1 MTVLYCVTLQRDCG
15 HHKVAIDMNRIA
27 KTRMFMPGPTPYLPE
42 AMAQALVT
50 PMHHRKEDFKNL
62 FREVQAGLQ
71 QVFKTRNEIL
81 ILACSG
87 SGGMEAAMVN
97 TMAPGEKALLGVAG
111 KFGERWLELADT
123 FGVERVTIQVPYG
136 ESIEPARIAAELE
149 AHPDIAA
156 VFLQATET
164 STGAMMD
171 LEGIAAVVRKREDVI
186 LVVDAITGLG
196 ATPVCTDDW
205 GLDIVVG
212 GSQKAFMVP
221 PGIAMLSISA
231 RAWQRIE
238 KCSRPRYYLDLMR
251 ERKAQAQGQSA
262 YTPAVSLIQGLKA
275 ALDLIL
281 KMGVDNLVANAAL
294 QAGASRA
301 AIKRWGMQIF
311 PRVSGNAVTAF
322 VPPAGV
328 DPSKVIK
335 SMRDSFGV
343 LISGGQGSMKGRILR
358 IGHLGYFDFLET
370 LGMIGCLEIALTEA
384 GASLETGSG
393 CRAALE
399 YYRESGRSQ

>member
-1 MTVLYCVTLQRDCG
+1 
-15 HHKVAIDMNRIA
+15 MNLIS

-42 AMAQALVT
+42 AMVQALVT
-50 PMHHRKEDFKNL
+50 PMHHRKEDFKEL
-62 FREVQAGLQ
+62 FRQVQAGLQ
-71 QVFKTRNEIL
+71 QVFKTSNEVL

-97 TMAPGEKALLGVAG
+97 TMAPGEKALLAVAG
-111 KFGERWLELADT
+111 KFGERWIELADT
-123 FGVERVTIQVPYG
+123 YGIDKVVIQVPYG
-136 ESIEPARIAAELE
+136 DSVEPVQIAAALD
-149 AHPDIAA
+149 AHPDISAI
-156 VFLQATET
+156 FLQATET

-171 LEGIAAVVRKREDVI
+171 LEGIAAQVRRRGDPV
-186 LVVDAITGLG
+186 LVTDAITGLG
-196 ATPVCTDDW
+196 TTPINTDEW
-205 GLDIVVG
+205 GIDIVIG
-212 GSQKAFMVP
+212 GSQKAFMLP
-221 PGIAMLSISA
+221 PGVAMLSISE
-231 RAWQRIE
+231 RAWRRIE
-238 KCSRPRYYLDLMR
+238 KCGRPRYYLDLRR

-262 YTPAVSLIQGLKA
+262 YTPAVSIIQGLKS

-281 KMGVDNLVANAAL
+281 KMGVDGLVANAGL
-294 QAGASRA
+294 QAGATRA
-301 AIKRWGMQIF
+301 AILRWGMQIF

-328 DPSKVIK
+328 DPSKVMK
-335 SMRDSFGV
+335 MMRDRFGV
-343 LISGGQGSMKGRILR
+343 LISGGQGSMKGKILR

-399 YYRESGRSQ
+399 YYREFGKNR

>member
-1 MTVLYCVTLQRDCG
+1 
-15 HHKVAIDMNRIA
+15 MNLIS

-42 AMAQALVT
+42 AMVQALVT
-50 PMHHRKEDFKNL
+50 PMHHRKEDFKEL
-62 FREVQAGLQ
+62 FRQVQAGLQ
-71 QVFKTRNEIL
+71 QVFKTSNEVL

-97 TMAPGEKALLGVAG
+97 TMAPGEKALLAVAG
-111 KFGERWLELADT
+111 KFGERWIELADT
-123 FGVERVTIQVPYG
+123 YGIDKVVIQVPYG
-136 ESIEPARIAAELE
+136 DSVEPAQIAAALD
-149 AHPDIAA
+149 AHPDISAI
-156 VFLQATET
+156 FLQATET

-171 LEGIAAVVRKREDVI
+171 LEGIAAQVRRRGDPV
-186 LVVDAITGLG
+186 LVTDAITGLG
-196 ATPVCTDDW
+196 TTPINTDEW
-205 GLDIVVG
+205 GIDIVIG
-212 GSQKAFMVP
+212 GSQKAFMLP
-221 PGIAMLSISA
+221 PGVAMLSISE
-231 RAWQRIE
+231 RAWRRIE
-238 KCSRPRYYLDLMR
+238 KCGRPRYYLDLRR

-262 YTPAVSLIQGLKA
+262 YTPAVSIIQGLKS

-281 KMGVDNLVANAAL
+281 KMGVDGLVANAGL
-294 QAGASRA
+294 QAGATRA
-301 AIKRWGMQIF
+301 AILRWGMQIF

-328 DPSKVIK
+328 DPSKVMK
-335 SMRDSFGV
+335 MMRDRFGV
-343 LISGGQGSMKGRILR
+343 LISGGQGSMKGKILR

-399 YYRESGRSQ
+399 YYREFGENR

>member
-1 MTVLYCVTLQRDCG
+1 
-15 HHKVAIDMNRIA
+15 MNLIS

-42 AMAQALVT
+42 AMVQALVT
-50 PMHHRKEDFKNL
+50 PMHHRKEDFKEL
-62 FREVQAGLQ
+62 FRQVQAGLQ
-71 QVFKTRNEIL
+71 QVFKTTNEVL

-97 TMAPGEKALLGVAG
+97 TMAPGEKALLAVAG
-111 KFGERWLELADT
+111 KFGERWVELADT
-123 FGVERVTIQVPYG
+123 YGIDKVVIQVPYG
-136 ESIEPARIAAELE
+136 DSVEPVQIAAALD
-149 AHPDIAA
+149 AHPDISAI
-156 VFLQATET
+156 FLQATET

-171 LEGIAAVVRKREDVI
+171 LEGIAAQVRRRGDPV
-186 LVVDAITGLG
+186 LVTDAITGLG
-196 ATPVCTDDW
+196 TTPINTDEW
-205 GLDIVVG
+205 GIDIVIG
-212 GSQKAFMVP
+212 GSQKAFMLP
-221 PGIAMLSISA
+221 PGVAMLSISE
-231 RAWQRIE
+231 RAWRRIE
-238 KCSRPRYYLDLMR
+238 KCGRPRYYLDLRR

-262 YTPAVSLIQGLKA
+262 YTPAVSIIQGLKS

-281 KMGVDNLVANAAL
+281 KMGVDGLVANAGL
-294 QAGASRA
+294 QAGATRA
-301 AIKRWGMQIF
+301 AILRWGMQIF

-328 DPSKVIK
+328 DPSKVMK
-335 SMRDSFGV
+335 MMRDRFGV
-343 LISGGQGSMKGRILR
+343 LISGGQGSMKGKILR

-399 YYRESGRSQ
+399 YYREFGKNR

>member
-1 MTVLYCVTLQRDCG
+1 
-15 HHKVAIDMNRIA
+15 MNLIS

-42 AMAQALVT
+42 AMTQALVN
-50 PMHHRKEDFKNL
+50 PMHHRKDDFKNL

-71 QVFKTRNEIL
+71 QVFKTSSEVL

-97 TMAPGEKALLGVAG
+97 TMAPGEKALLAVAG
-111 KFGERWLELADT
+111 KFGERWIELADT
-123 FGVERVTIQVPYG
+123 YGVERVAIQAPYG
-136 ESIEPARIAAELE
+136 DSVEPSQIASALD
-149 AHPDIAA
+149 AHPDISA

-171 LEGIAAVVRKREDVI
+171 LEGIAAQVRKREDVI

-196 ATPVCTDDW
+196 TTQIHTDEW

-221 PGIAMLSISA
+221 PGVAMLAISE
-231 RAWQRIE
+231 RAWRRIE
-238 KCSRPRYYLDLMR
+238 KCGRPRYYLDLMR

-262 YTPAVSLIQGLKA
+262 YTPAISIIQGLKA

-281 KMGVDNLVANAAL
+281 KMGVDTLVANAAL
-294 QAGASRA
+294 QAGATRA
-301 AIKRWGMQIF
+301 AIARWGMQIF

-328 DPSKVIK
+328 DPSKVMK
-335 SMRDSFGV
+335 MMRDRFGV
-343 LISGGQGSMKGRILR
+343 LISGGQGSMKGKILR
-358 IGHLGYFDFLET
+358 VGHLGYFDFLET
-370 LGMIGCLEIALTEA
+370 LGMIGCLEIALTGA

-399 YYRESGRSQ
+399 YYREFGKSL

>member
-1 MTVLYCVTLQRDCG
+1 
-15 HHKVAIDMNRIA
+15 MNLIS

-42 AMAQALVT
+42 AMVQALVT
-50 PMHHRKEDFKNL
+50 PMHHRKEDFKEL
-62 FREVQAGLQ
+62 FRQVQAGLQ
-71 QVFKTRNEIL
+71 QVFKTSNEVL

-97 TMAPGEKALLGVAG
+97 TMAPGEKALLAVAG
-111 KFGERWLELADT
+111 KFGERWIELADT
-123 FGVERVTIQVPYG
+123 YGIDKVVIQVPYG
-136 ESIEPARIAAELE
+136 DSVEPAQIAAALD
-149 AHPDIAA
+149 AHPDISAI
-156 VFLQATET
+156 FLQATET

-171 LEGIAAVVRKREDVI
+171 LEGIAAQVRRRGDPV
-186 LVVDAITGLG
+186 LVTDAITGLG
-196 ATPVCTDDW
+196 TTPINTDEW
-205 GLDIVVG
+205 GIDIVIG
-212 GSQKAFMVP
+212 GSQKAFMLP
-221 PGIAMLSISA
+221 PGVAMLSISE
-231 RAWQRIE
+231 RAWRRIE
-238 KCSRPRYYLDLMR
+238 KCGRPRYYLDLRR

-262 YTPAVSLIQGLKA
+262 YTPAVSIIQGLKS

-281 KMGVDNLVANAAL
+281 KMGVDGLVANAGL
-294 QAGASRA
+294 QAGATRA
-301 AIKRWGMQIF
+301 AILRWGMQIF

-328 DPSKVIK
+328 DPSRVMKM
-335 SMRDSFGV
+335 MRDRFGV
-343 LISGGQGSMKGRILR
+343 LISGGQGSMKGKILR

-399 YYRESGRSQ
+399 YYREFGENR

>member
-1 MTVLYCVTLQRDCG
+1 
-15 HHKVAIDMNRIA
+15 MNLIS

-42 AMAQALVT
+42 AMVQALVT
-50 PMHHRKEDFKNL
+50 PMHHRKEDFKEL
-62 FREVQAGLQ
+62 FRQVQAGLQ
-71 QVFKTRNEIL
+71 QVFKTTNEVL

-97 TMAPGEKALLGVAG
+97 TMAPGEKALLAVAG
-111 KFGERWLELADT
+111 KFGERWIELADT
-123 FGVERVTIQVPYG
+123 YGIDKVVIQVPYG
-136 ESIEPARIAAELE
+136 DSVEPVQIAAALD
-149 AHPDIAA
+149 AHPDISAI
-156 VFLQATET
+156 FLQATET

-171 LEGIAAVVRKREDVI
+171 LEGIAAQVRRRGDPV
-186 LVVDAITGLG
+186 LVTDAITGLG
-196 ATPVCTDDW
+196 TTPINTDEW
-205 GLDIVVG
+205 GIDIVIG
-212 GSQKAFMVP
+212 GSQKAFMLP
-221 PGIAMLSISA
+221 PGVAMLSISE
-231 RAWQRIE
+231 RAWRRIE
-238 KCSRPRYYLDLMR
+238 KCGRPRYYLDLRR

-262 YTPAVSLIQGLKA
+262 YTPAVSIIQGLKS

-281 KMGVDNLVANAAL
+281 KMGVDGLVANAGL
-294 QAGASRA
+294 QAGATRA
-301 AIKRWGMQIF
+301 AILRWGMQIF

-328 DPSKVIK
+328 DPSKVMK
-335 SMRDSFGV
+335 MMRDRFGV
-343 LISGGQGSMKGRILR
+343 LISGGQGSMKGKILR

-399 YYRESGRSQ
+399 YYREFGENR

>member
-1 MTVLYCVTLQRDCG
+1 
-15 HHKVAIDMNRIA
+15 MNLIS

-42 AMAQALVT
+42 AMVQALVT
-50 PMHHRKEDFKNL
+50 PMHHRKEDFKEL
-62 FREVQAGLQ
+62 FRQVQAGLQ
-71 QVFKTRNEIL
+71 QVFKTTNEVL

-97 TMAPGEKALLGVAG
+97 TMAPGEKALLAVAG
-111 KFGERWLELADT
+111 KFGERWIELADT
-123 FGVERVTIQVPYG
+123 YGIDKVVIQVPYG
-136 ESIEPARIAAELE
+136 DSVEPAQIAAALD
-149 AHPDIAA
+149 AHPDISAI
-156 VFLQATET
+156 FLQATET

-171 LEGIAAVVRKREDVI
+171 LEGIAAQVRRRGDPV
-186 LVVDAITGLG
+186 LVTDAITGLG
-196 ATPVCTDDW
+196 TTPINTDEW
-205 GLDIVVG
+205 GIDIVIG
-212 GSQKAFMVP
+212 GSQKAFMLP
-221 PGIAMLSISA
+221 PGVAMLSISE
-231 RAWQRIE
+231 RAWRRIE
-238 KCSRPRYYLDLMR
+238 KCGRPRYYLDLRR

-262 YTPAVSLIQGLKA
+262 YTPAVSIIQGLKS

-281 KMGVDNLVANAAL
+281 KMGVDGLVANAGL
-294 QAGASRA
+294 QAGATRA
-301 AIKRWGMQIF
+301 AILRWGMQIF

-328 DPSKVIK
+328 DPSKVMK
-335 SMRDSFGV
+335 MMRDRFGV
-343 LISGGQGSMKGRILR
+343 LISGGQGSMKGKILR

-399 YYRESGRSQ
+399 YYREFGKNR

>member
-1 MTVLYCVTLQRDCG
+1 
-15 HHKVAIDMNRIA
+15 MNLIS

-42 AMAQALVT
+42 AMVQALVT
-50 PMHHRKEDFKNL
+50 PMHHRKDDFKAL

-71 QVFKTRNEIL
+71 QVFKTGNEVL
-81 ILACSG
+81 ILSCSG

-97 TMAPGEKALLGVAG
+97 TVAPGEKALLAVAG
-111 KFGERWLELADT
+111 KFGERWVELADT
-123 FGVERVTIQVPYG
+123 FGIEKVTIQVPYG
-136 ESIEPARIAAELE
+136 DSVEPAQIAAALD
-149 AHPDIAA
+149 AHPEISA

-171 LEGIAAVVRKREDVI
+171 LEGIAAQVRKRGDLI
-186 LVVDAITGLG
+186 LVTDAITGLG
-196 ATPVCTDDW
+196 TTPIDTDAW
-205 GLDIVVG
+205 GIDIVIG
-212 GSQKAFMVP
+212 GSQKAFMLP
-221 PGIAMLSISA
+221 PGVAMLSISD
-231 RAWQRIE
+231 RAWRRIE
-238 KCSRPRYYLDLMR
+238 KCGRPRYYLDLRR

-262 YTPAVSLIQGLKA
+262 YTPAISIIQGLKS

-294 QAGASRA
+294 QAGATRA
-301 AIKRWGMQIF
+301 AIRCWGMQIF

-328 DPSKVIK
+328 DPSRVMKM
-335 SMRDSFGV
+335 MRDRFGV
-343 LISGGQGSMKGRILR
+343 LISGGQGSMKGKILR

-370 LGMIGCLEIALTEA
+370 LGMVGCLEIALTEA

-399 YYRESGRSQ
+399 YYGESGVNR

>member
-1 MTVLYCVTLQRDCG
+1 
-15 HHKVAIDMNRIA
+15 MNLIA

-42 AMAQALVT
+42 AIAEPLVT
-50 PMHHRKEDFKNL
+50 PMHHRKDDFKKL
-62 FREVQAGLQ
+62 FLEVQAGLQ
-71 QVFKTRNEIL
+71 QIFKSSSEVL

-97 TMAPGEKALLGVAG
+97 TMAPGEKALVAVAG
-111 KFGERWLELADT
+111 KFGERWMELADT
-123 FGVERVTIQVPYG
+123 FGIERVTIQVPYG
-136 ESIEPARIAAELE
+136 DSVEPAQIAAALD
-149 AHPDIAA
+149 AHPDISA

-164 STGAMMD
+164 STGAMMN
-171 LEGIAAVVRKREDVI
+171 LEGIAAQVRKRQDVI

-196 ATPVCTDDW
+196 TTPLRMDEW

-221 PGIAMLSISA
+221 PGLAILSINE
-231 RAWQRIE
+231 RAWRRIE
-238 KCSRPRYYLDLMR
+238 KCKRPRYYLDLMR

-262 YTPAVSLIQGLKA
+262 YTPAISLIQGLKS

-301 AIKRWGMQIF
+301 AVQRWGMQIF

-335 SMRDSFGV
+335 MMRDKFGV
-343 LISGGQGSMKGRILR
+343 LISGGQGSMKGKILR

-384 GASLETGSG
+384 GASLEIGSG

-399 YYRESGRSQ
+399 YYREFGKNQ

>member
-1 MTVLYCVTLQRDCG
+1 
-15 HHKVAIDMNRIA
+15 MNLIS

-42 AMAQALVT
+42 AMVQALVT
-50 PMHHRKEDFKNL
+50 PMHHRKDDFKAL

-71 QVFKTRNEIL
+71 QVFKTGNEVL
-81 ILACSG
+81 ILSCSG

-97 TMAPGEKALLGVAG
+97 TMAPGEKALLAVAG
-111 KFGERWLELADT
+111 KFGERWVELADT
-123 FGVERVTIQVPYG
+123 FGIEKVTIQVPYG
-136 ESIEPARIAAELE
+136 DSVEPAQIAAALD
-149 AHPDIAA
+149 AHPEISA

-171 LEGIAAVVRKREDVI
+171 LEGIAAQVRKRGDLI
-186 LVVDAITGLG
+186 LVTDAITGLG
-196 ATPVCTDDW
+196 TTPIDTDAW
-205 GLDIVVG
+205 GIDIVIG
-212 GSQKAFMVP
+212 GSQKAFMLP
-221 PGIAMLSISA
+221 PGVAMLSISE
-231 RAWQRIE
+231 RAWRRIE
-238 KCSRPRYYLDLMR
+238 KCGRPRYYLDLRR

-262 YTPAVSLIQGLKA
+262 YTPAISIIQGLKS

-294 QAGASRA
+294 QAGATRA
-301 AIKRWGMQIF
+301 AIRRWGMQIF

-328 DPSKVIK
+328 DPSRVMKM
-335 SMRDSFGV
+335 MRDRFGV
-343 LISGGQGSMKGRILR
+343 LISGGQGSMKGKILR

-370 LGMIGCLEIALTEA
+370 LGMVGCLEISLTEA

-399 YYRESGRSQ
+399 YYGESGVNR

>member
-1 MTVLYCVTLQRDCG
+1 
-15 HHKVAIDMNRIA
+15 MNLIS

-42 AMAQALVT
+42 AMVQALVT
-50 PMHHRKEDFKNL
+50 PMHHRKEDFKEL
-62 FREVQAGLQ
+62 FRQVQAGLQ
-71 QVFKTRNEIL
+71 QVFKTTNEVL

-97 TMAPGEKALLGVAG
+97 TMAPGEKALLAVAG
-111 KFGERWLELADT
+111 KFGERWIELADT
-123 FGVERVTIQVPYG
+123 YGIDKVVIQVPYG
-136 ESIEPARIAAELE
+136 DSVEPAQIAAALD
-149 AHPDIAA
+149 AHPDISAI
-156 VFLQATET
+156 FLQATET

-171 LEGIAAVVRKREDVI
+171 LEGIAAQVRRRGDPV
-186 LVVDAITGLG
+186 LVTDAITGLG
-196 ATPVCTDDW
+196 TTPINTDEW
-205 GLDIVVG
+205 GIDIVIG
-212 GSQKAFMVP
+212 GSQKAFMLP
-221 PGIAMLSISA
+221 PGVAMLSISE
-231 RAWQRIE
+231 RAWRRIE
-238 KCSRPRYYLDLMR
+238 KCGRPRYYLDLRR

-262 YTPAVSLIQGLKA
+262 YTPAVSIIQGLKS

-281 KMGVDNLVANAAL
+281 KMGVDGLVANAGL
-294 QAGASRA
+294 QAGATRA
-301 AIKRWGMQIF
+301 AILRWGMQIF

-328 DPSKVIK
+328 DPSKVMK
-335 SMRDSFGV
+335 MMRDRFGV
-343 LISGGQGSMKGRILR
+343 LISGGQGSMKGKILR

-399 YYRESGRSQ
+399 YYREFGENR

>member
-1 MTVLYCVTLQRDCG
+1 
-15 HHKVAIDMNRIA
+15 MNLIS

-42 AMAQALVT
+42 AMVQALVT
-50 PMHHRKEDFKNL
+50 PMHHRKEDFKEL
-62 FREVQAGLQ
+62 FRQVQAGLQ
-71 QVFKTRNEIL
+71 QVFKTSNEVL

-97 TMAPGEKALLGVAG
+97 TMAPGEKALLAVAG
-111 KFGERWLELADT
+111 KFGERWIELADT
-123 FGVERVTIQVPYG
+123 YGIDKVVIQVPYG
-136 ESIEPARIAAELE
+136 DSVEPAQIAAALD
-149 AHPDIAA
+149 AHPDISAI
-156 VFLQATET
+156 FLQATET

-171 LEGIAAVVRKREDVI
+171 LEGIAAQVRRRGDPV
-186 LVVDAITGLG
+186 LVTDAITGLG
-196 ATPVCTDDW
+196 TTPINTDEW
-205 GLDIVVG
+205 GIDIVIG
-212 GSQKAFMVP
+212 GSQKAFMLP
-221 PGIAMLSISA
+221 PGVAMLSISE
-231 RAWQRIE
+231 RAWRRIE
-238 KCSRPRYYLDLMR
+238 KCGRPRYYLDLRR

-262 YTPAVSLIQGLKA
+262 YTPAVSIIQGLKS

-281 KMGVDNLVANAAL
+281 KMGVDGLVANAGL
-294 QAGASRA
+294 QAGATRA
-301 AIKRWGMQIF
+301 AILRWGMQIF

-328 DPSKVIK
+328 DPSKVMK
-335 SMRDSFGV
+335 MMRDGFGV
-343 LISGGQGSMKGRILR
+343 LISGGQGSMKGKILR

-399 YYRESGRSQ
+399 YYREFGKNR

>member
-1 MTVLYCVTLQRDCG
+1 
-15 HHKVAIDMNRIA
+15 MNLIS

-42 AMAQALVT
+42 AMVQALVT
-50 PMHHRKEDFKNL
+50 PMHHRKEDFKEL
-62 FREVQAGLQ
+62 FRQVQAGLQ
-71 QVFKTRNEIL
+71 QVFKTTNEVL

-97 TMAPGEKALLGVAG
+97 TMAPGEKALLAVAG
-111 KFGERWLELADT
+111 KFGERWIELADT
-123 FGVERVTIQVPYG
+123 YGIDKVVIQVPYG
-136 ESIEPARIAAELE
+136 DSVEPAQIAAALD
-149 AHPDIAA
+149 AHPDISAI
-156 VFLQATET
+156 FLQATET

-171 LEGIAAVVRKREDVI
+171 LEGIAAQVRRRGDPV
-186 LVVDAITGLG
+186 LVTDAITGLG
-196 ATPVCTDDW
+196 TTPINTDEW
-205 GLDIVVG
+205 GIDIVIG
-212 GSQKAFMVP
+212 GSQKAFMLP
-221 PGIAMLSISA
+221 PGVAMLSISE
-231 RAWQRIE
+231 RAWRRIE
-238 KCSRPRYYLDLMR
+238 KCGRPRYYLDLRR

-262 YTPAVSLIQGLKA
+262 YTPAVSIIQGLKS

-281 KMGVDNLVANAAL
+281 KMGVDGLVANAGL

-301 AIKRWGMQIF
+301 AILRWGMQIF

-328 DPSKVIK
+328 DPSKVMK
-335 SMRDSFGV
+335 MMRDRFGV
-343 LISGGQGSMKGRILR
+343 LISGGQGSMKGKILR

-399 YYRESGRSQ
+399 YYREFGKNR

>member
-1 MTVLYCVTLQRDCG
+1 
-15 HHKVAIDMNRIA
+15 MNLIA
-27 KTRMFMPGPTPYLPE
+27 KTRMFMPGPTPCLPE
-42 AMAQALVT
+42 AIAQALVT
-50 PMHHRKEDFKNL
+50 PMHHRKDDFKNL

-71 QVFKTRNEIL
+71 QVFKTRSEVL

-87 SGGMEAAMVN
+87 SGGMEASMVN
-97 TMAPGEKALLGVAG
+97 TMAPGEKALLAVAG
-111 KFGERWLELADT
+111 KFGERWIELADT
-123 FGVERVTIQVPYG
+123 FGIERVTIQVPYG
-136 ESIEPARIAAELE
+136 ESVEPAQVAAALE
-149 AHPDIAA
+149 AHPDISA

-171 LEGIAAVVRKREDVI
+171 LEGIAAQVRKREDVI

-196 ATPVCTDDW
+196 TTPIRTDEW

-221 PGIAMLSISA
+221 PGVAMLSVSE
-231 RAWQRIE
+231 RAWRRIE
-238 KCSRPRYYLDLMR
+238 KCGRPRYYLDLLR

-262 YTPAVSLIQGLKA
+262 YTPAISVIQGLKA

-281 KMGVDNLVANAAL
+281 KMGVDNLVANATL
-294 QAGASRA
+294 QAGAARA
-301 AIKRWGMQIF
+301 AIKCWGMQIF

-322 VPPAGV
+322 VPPTGV
-328 DPSKVIK
+328 DPSKVMK
-335 SMRDSFGV
+335 MMRDRFGV
-343 LISGGQGSMKGRILR
+343 LISGGQGSMKGKILR

-384 GASLETGSG
+384 GAALEIGSG

-399 YYRESGRSQ
+399 CYREFGRSQ

>member
-1 MTVLYCVTLQRDCG
+1 
-15 HHKVAIDMNRIA
+15 MNLIS

-42 AMAQALVT
+42 AMVQALVT
-50 PMHHRKEDFKNL
+50 PMHHRKEDFKEL
-62 FREVQAGLQ
+62 FRQVQAGLQ
-71 QVFKTRNEIL
+71 QVFKTSNEVL

-97 TMAPGEKALLGVAG
+97 TMAPGEKALLAVAG
-111 KFGERWLELADT
+111 KFGERWIELADT
-123 FGVERVTIQVPYG
+123 YGIDKVVIQVPYG
-136 ESIEPARIAAELE
+136 DSVEPAQIAAALD
-149 AHPDIAA
+149 AHPDISAI
-156 VFLQATET
+156 FLQATET

-171 LEGIAAVVRKREDVI
+171 LEGIAAQVRRRGDPV
-186 LVVDAITGLG
+186 LVTDAITGLG
-196 ATPVCTDDW
+196 TTPINTDEW
-205 GLDIVVG
+205 GIDIVIG
-212 GSQKAFMVP
+212 GSQKAFMLP
-221 PGIAMLSISA
+221 PGVAMLSISE
-231 RAWQRIE
+231 RAWRRIE
-238 KCSRPRYYLDLMR
+238 KCGRPRYYLDLRR

-262 YTPAVSLIQGLKA
+262 YTPAVSIIQGLKS

-281 KMGVDNLVANAAL
+281 KMGVDGLVANAGL
-294 QAGASRA
+294 QAGATRA
-301 AIKRWGMQIF
+301 AILRWGMQIF

-328 DPSKVIK
+328 DPSKVMK
-335 SMRDSFGV
+335 MMRDRFGV
-343 LISGGQGSMKGRILR
+343 LISGGQGSMKGKILR

-399 YYRESGRSQ
+399 YYREFGKNR

>member
-1 MTVLYCVTLQRDCG
+1 
-15 HHKVAIDMNRIA
+15 MNLIS

-42 AMAQALVT
+42 AMVQALVT
-50 PMHHRKEDFKNL
+50 PMHHRKEDFKEL
-62 FREVQAGLQ
+62 FRQVQAGLQ
-71 QVFKTRNEIL
+71 QVFKTSNEVL

-97 TMAPGEKALLGVAG
+97 TMAPGEKALLAVAG
-111 KFGERWLELADT
+111 KFGERWIELADT
-123 FGVERVTIQVPYG
+123 YGIDKVVIQVPYG
-136 ESIEPARIAAELE
+136 DSVEPAQIDAALD
-149 AHPDIAA
+149 AHPDISAI
-156 VFLQATET
+156 FLQATET

-171 LEGIAAVVRKREDVI
+171 LEGIAAQVRRRGDPV
-186 LVVDAITGLG
+186 LVTDAITGLG
-196 ATPVCTDDW
+196 TTPINTDEW
-205 GLDIVVG
+205 GIDIVIG
-212 GSQKAFMVP
+212 GSQKAFMLP
-221 PGIAMLSISA
+221 PGVAMLSISE
-231 RAWQRIE
+231 RAWRRIE
-238 KCSRPRYYLDLMR
+238 KCGRPRYYLDLRR

-262 YTPAVSLIQGLKA
+262 YTPAVSIIQGLKS

-281 KMGVDNLVANAAL
+281 KMGVDGLVANAGL
-294 QAGASRA
+294 QAGATRA
-301 AIKRWGMQIF
+301 AILRWGMQIF

-328 DPSKVIK
+328 DPSKVMK
-335 SMRDSFGV
+335 MMRDRFGV
-343 LISGGQGSMKGRILR
+343 LISGGQGSMKGKILR

-399 YYRESGRSQ
+399 YYREFGKNR

>member
-1 MTVLYCVTLQRDCG
+1 
-15 HHKVAIDMNRIA
+15 MNLIS

-42 AMAQALVT
+42 AMVQALVT
-50 PMHHRKEDFKNL
+50 PMHHRKEDFKEL
-62 FREVQAGLQ
+62 FRQVQAGLQ
-71 QVFKTRNEIL
+71 QVFKTTNEVL

-97 TMAPGEKALLGVAG
+97 TMAPGEKALLAVAG
-111 KFGERWLELADT
+111 KFGERWIELADT
-123 FGVERVTIQVPYG
+123 YGIDKVVIQVPYG
-136 ESIEPARIAAELE
+136 DSVEPAQIDAALD
-149 AHPDIAA
+149 AHPDISAI
-156 VFLQATET
+156 FLQATET

-171 LEGIAAVVRKREDVI
+171 LEGIAAQVRRRGDPV
-186 LVVDAITGLG
+186 LVTDAITGLG
-196 ATPVCTDDW
+196 TTPINTDEW
-205 GLDIVVG
+205 GIDIVIG
-212 GSQKAFMVP
+212 GSQKAFMLP
-221 PGIAMLSISA
+221 PGVAMLSISE
-231 RAWQRIE
+231 RAWRRIE
-238 KCSRPRYYLDLMR
+238 KCGRPRYYLDLRR

-262 YTPAVSLIQGLKA
+262 YTPAVSIIQGLKS

-281 KMGVDNLVANAAL
+281 KMGVDGLVANAGL
-294 QAGASRA
+294 QAGATRA
-301 AIKRWGMQIF
+301 AILRWGMQIF

-328 DPSKVIK
+328 DPSKVMK
-335 SMRDSFGV
+335 MMRDRFGV
-343 LISGGQGSMKGRILR
+343 LISGGQGSMKGKILR

-399 YYRESGRSQ
+399 YYREFGKNR

>member
-1 MTVLYCVTLQRDCG
+1 
-15 HHKVAIDMNRIA
+15 MNLIS

-42 AMAQALVT
+42 AMVQALVT
-50 PMHHRKEDFKNL
+50 PMHHRKEDFKEL
-62 FREVQAGLQ
+62 FRQVQAGLQ
-71 QVFKTRNEIL
+71 QVFKTTNEVL

-97 TMAPGEKALLGVAG
+97 TMAPGEKALLAVAG
-111 KFGERWLELADT
+111 KFGERWIELADT
-123 FGVERVTIQVPYG
+123 YGIDKVVIQVPYG
-136 ESIEPARIAAELE
+136 DSVEPVQIAAALD
-149 AHPDIAA
+149 AHPDISAI
-156 VFLQATET
+156 FLQATET

-171 LEGIAAVVRKREDVI
+171 LEGIAAQVRRRGDPV
-186 LVVDAITGLG
+186 LVTDAITGLG
-196 ATPVCTDDW
+196 TTPINTDEW
-205 GLDIVVG
+205 GIDIVIG
-212 GSQKAFMVP
+212 GSQKAFMLP
-221 PGIAMLSISA
+221 PGVAMLSISE
-231 RAWQRIE
+231 RAWRRIE
-238 KCSRPRYYLDLMR
+238 KCGRPRYYLDLRR

-262 YTPAVSLIQGLKA
+262 YTPAVSIIQGLKS

-281 KMGVDNLVANAAL
+281 KMGVDGLVANAGL
-294 QAGASRA
+294 QAGATRA
-301 AIKRWGMQIF
+301 AILRWGMQIF

-328 DPSKVIK
+328 DPSKVMK
-335 SMRDSFGV
+335 MMRDRFGV
-343 LISGGQGSMKGRILR
+343 LISGGQGSMKGKILR

-399 YYRESGRSQ
+399 YYREFGKNR

>member
-1 MTVLYCVTLQRDCG
+1 
-15 HHKVAIDMNRIA
+15 MNLIA

-42 AMAQALVT
+42 AIAEPLVT
-50 PMHHRKEDFKNL
+50 PMHHRKDDFKKL
-62 FREVQAGLQ
+62 FLEVQAGLQ
-71 QVFKTRNEIL
+71 QIFKSSSEVL

-97 TMAPGEKALLGVAG
+97 TMAPGEKALVAVAG
-111 KFGERWLELADT
+111 KFGERWMELADT
-123 FGVERVTIQVPYG
+123 FGIERVTIQVPYG
-136 ESIEPARIAAELE
+136 DSVEPAQIAAALD
-149 AHPDIAA
+149 AHPDISA

-164 STGAMMD
+164 STGAMMN
-171 LEGIAAVVRKREDVI
+171 LEGIAAQVRKRQDVI

-196 ATPVCTDDW
+196 TTPLRMDEW

-221 PGIAMLSISA
+221 PGLAILSINE
-231 RAWQRIE
+231 RAWRRIE
-238 KCSRPRYYLDLMR
+238 KCKRPRYYLDLMR

-262 YTPAVSLIQGLKA
+262 YTPAISLIQGLKS

-301 AIKRWGMQIF
+301 AVQRWGMQIF

-335 SMRDSFGV
+335 MMRDKFGV
-343 LISGGQGSMKGRILR
+343 LISGGQGSMKGKILR

-384 GASLETGSG
+384 GASLEIGSG

-399 YYRESGRSQ
+399 YYRECGKNQ